1 MKMQRLRSERGA
13 TILMALLLVL
23 VAVMVSAL
31 ILSSAVNAVRRVKS
45 DRDAQQDYLTVS
57 SAAEL
62 IRDSI
67 LHQSYVK
74 TEVREMDK
82 DGNETDQR
90 EDETEPTGLMSAWLT
105 AGARSGGCTDTIS
118 LTVSDNEKAAALKT
132 VYVRFTMDGNY
143 NITAEL
149 SLNGAADGAADDC
162 RMTLAFKGEKTTTT
176 VKGTENGDGT
186 PYTETKKTTITWT
199 NPQIVKGVK
208 GTGGSK

>member
-82 DGNETDQR
+82 DGNETGQR

-118 LTVSDNEKAAALKT
+118 LTVSDNAGAAALKT
-132 VYVRFTMDGNY
+132 VYVRFTMDGSY

-149 SLNGAADGAADDC
+149 SLNVAADDC
-162 RMTLAFKGEKTTTT
+162 RMTLAFDGEKTTTT

-186 PYTETKKTTITWT
+186 PYTETEKTTITWT
-199 NPQIVKGVK
+199 NPRIKKGVEE
-208 GTGGSK
+208 TGGSK

>member
-82 DGNETDQR
+82 DGNETGQR
-90 EDETEPTGLMSAWLT
+90 VDETEPTGLMSAWLT
-105 AGARSGGCTDTIS
+105 AGARGGGCTDTIS
-118 LTVSDNEKAAALKT
+118 LTVSGNEKAAALKT
-132 VYVRFTMDGNY
+132 VYVRFTMDGSY
-143 NITAEL
+143 KITAEL
-149 SLNGAADGAADDC
+149 SLNKAADGAADDC
-162 RMTLAFKGEKTTTT
+162 CMTLTFDGKKTTTT
-176 VKGTENGDGT
+176 VEGEKNDDGT
-186 PYTETKKTTITWT
+186 PAAEITTITWT
-199 NPQIVKGVK
+199 NPRIEKGVK
-208 GTGGSK
+208 ETGGSK

>member
-67 LHQSYVK
+67 LHREYVK
-74 TEVREMDK
+74 TEVRIVEGVNK
-82 DGNETDQR
+82 TDQSS
-90 EDETEPTGLMSAWLT
+90 DETKVPAGLMGEWLT

-118 LTVSDNEKAAALKT
+118 LTVSGNEEAAALKT
-132 VYVRFTMDGNY
+132 VYVRFTMDGSY
-143 NITAEL
+143 NIKAEL
-149 SLNGAADGAADDC
+149 SLNNAADGAADDC
-162 RMTLAFKGEKTTTT
+162 RMTLTFDGEKTTTT
-176 VKGTENGDGT
+176 VEGEKNGDGAS
-186 PYTETKKTTITWT
+186 YTETEKTTITWT
-199 NPQIVKGVK
+199 NPRIVKVVK